1 MRLARL
7 AFIGSLSVVAL
18 VAQGCGGD
26 DETPAATAT
35 GGSSGT
41 AGVANGG
48 DGNGGE
54 GNAGEGNGGE
64 GNGGEG
70 NGGEGNGGE
79 GPGDAAAGT
88 PGDGDGDG
96 GDGDGGDGDG
106 DGGEGDGGTTDGG
119 NPMSDASTVYE
130 GDAALLTDAGNSF
143 FCPGVASNGDT
154 CLNFLDGTECQ
165 YTGGV
170 QCTCVNPMGPN
181 NTPWECTQ

>member
-88 PGDGDGDG
+88 PGDGDG

-106 DGGEGDGGTTDGG
+106 DGGEGDGGTPDGG

-181 NTPWECTQ
+181 NTHWECTQ